1 MTMGNGNSNPYGNPH
16 RKEAGEILTDTE
28 RDVILSELC
37 GGMSQL
43 LDKERDSAA
52 QHTIPRTLRLGL
64 SRLAAAMV
72 MAGCSPIQ
80 SVPDAVRMMQKPL
93 DEWDVAFS
101 VPEYMAD
108 LTLLDGEFLTE
119 DGEALIVGN
128 SDIAAELTQ
137 GIMRRVIDRCMAT
150 GNQDDYVAFR
160 RFIIEHPVATRLELI
175 AVLNSINDEY
185 LRELLRH
192 EAFETVPGDLESNG
206 EVPTCDRCGWT
217 LVKESY
223 GGSLHCADARCRRL
237 EGKVSTR
244 YRKHLSMGDGLRRVL
259 AGLARY
265 TAQPGRLELGLYESL
280 LELDGLIVELWPGF
294 DSYDIGVTFPSG
306 EVWAVDCKDSSR
318 PVWLAS
324 TLTNDS
330 IPRQPI
336 WQRAYYVFPDYRRRL
351 DPNYERAFRSRW
363 KSGHDGVWA
372 NFEGQFLKAVER
384 RLETG

>member
-1 MTMGNGNSNPYGNPH
+1 MNTSRKGTGN
-16 RKEAGEILTDTE
+16 ILTDTE

-43 LDKERDSAA
+43 LEGEQDNPA
-52 QHTIPRTLRLGL
+52 QLAIPRTLRLGL

-72 MAGCSPIQ
+72 KAGCRPIQ

-93 DEWDVAFS
+93 GEWDAAFS

-119 DGEALIVGN
+119 DGEALIVAN

-137 GIMRRVIDRCMAT
+137 GIMRRVIERCRAT

-160 RFIIEHPVATRLELI
+160 RFIIEHPVATRLEMI
-175 AVLNSINDEY
+175 SVLNSINDEY
-185 LRELLRH
+185 LRELLRD
-192 EAFETVPGDLESNG
+192 EAYETVPDDLESNG
-206 EVPTCDRCGWT
+206 QVPICDRCGWT
-217 LVKESY
+217 FVKESY
-223 GGSLHCADARCRRL
+223 GGTLRCADARCRRL
-237 EGKVSTR
+237 EGKVPTR
-244 YRKHLSMGDGLRRVL
+244 YRKSLLMGDGLRRVL

-280 LELDGLIVELWPGF
+280 SELNGLTVELWPGF
-294 DSYDIGVTFPSG
+294 DSYDTGVTFPSG

-324 TLTNDS
+324 TLNNES

-336 WQRAYYVFPDYRRRL
+336 WQRAYYVFPDYRKRL

-363 KSGHDGVWA
+363 KSKQDGVKA
-372 NFEGQFLKAVER
+372 VFSGQFLTSVER
-384 RLETG
+384 HLEAD

>member
-1 MTMGNGNSNPYGNPH
+1 M
-16 RKEAGEILTDTE
+16 TDTE

-43 LDKERDSAA
+43 LGRESDIPA

-64 SRLAAAMV
+64 SRLVAAMV
-72 MAGCSPIQ
+72 KAGCRPIQ
-80 SVPDAVRMMQKPL
+80 SVPDAVRLMQKPL
-93 DEWDVAFS
+93 GGWDVAFP

-119 DGEALIVGN
+119 DGEALIVAN
-128 SDIAAELTQ
+128 HDIAAELTQ
-137 GIMRRVIDRCMAT
+137 GIMRRVIGRCRAT
-150 GNQDDYVAFR
+150 GNQDDYVVFR
-160 RFIIEHPVATRLELI
+160 RFIIEHPVATRLEMI
-175 AVLNSINDEY
+175 EVLNTVSDEY
-185 LRELLRH
+185 LRELLRD
-192 EAFETVPGDLESNG
+192 EAFETVPSDLDSNG

-223 GGSLHCADARCRRL
+223 GGILRCSDARCRRL
-237 EGKVSTR
+237 EGNVTTR
-244 YRKHLSMGDGLRRVL
+244 YRKSLSTADGLRRVL

-265 TAQPGRLELGLYESL
+265 TAQPGRLELSLYESL
-280 LELDGLIVELWPGF
+280 SELDGLIVELWPGF

-324 TLTNDS
+324 TLNSDS

-336 WQRAYYVFPDYRRRL
+336 WQRAYYVLPDYRRKI
-351 DPNYERAFRSRW
+351 DPNYERVFRSRW
-363 KSGHDGVWA
+363 KSSQDGVWA
-372 NFEGQFLKAVER
+372 NFEGQFLTAVAR
-384 RLETG
+384 HLETGKKNA